1 MDFKDKE
8 YKEIS
13 PTAIVTSYPRTF
25 TDIPYEKEIYKWLEN
40 HCKESTTLYKNLAPE
55 LEARYKQIN
64 KLLDESQIKQVIEIA
79 AGYSSRGLIYSQKGY
94 NYIEMD
100 LEGVSKNKKDLLNA
114 IKSDIPS
121 NLKIVTGNALKK
133 DDFNKCKQYLNE
145 NEPVAIINEG
155 LLRYLTFEEKR
166 IVAKNIFEILSKY
179 GGIWITSDVTPK
191 KFIASQ
197 NEALKG
203 FNNNVTTIT
212 SRNNLDNRFED
223 IDHVKEFFGEIGFE
237 VTEVHK
243 FNEVK
248 SELYSINEL
257 NIIDEKIEQTLED
270 AINVV
275 MKIKNNK

>member
-8 YKEIS
+8 YEEIS

-114 IKSDIPS
+114 IKSDIPY
-121 NLKIVTGNALKK
+121 NLKIVTGNALRK

-257 NIIDEKIEQTLED
+257 NIIDEKIEQT
-270 AINVV
+270 
-275 MKIKNNK
+275 

>member
-8 YKEIS
+8 YEEIS
-13 PTAIVTSYPRTF
+13 PTAIVTSYPRTY
-25 TDIPYEKEIYKWLEN
+25 TDIPYEKEIYNWLEK
-40 HCKESTTLYKNLAPE
+40 HCKKSTTLYKNLAPE

-100 LEGVSKNKKDLLNA
+100 LEGVSNNKKNLLNE
-114 IKSDIPS
+114 IKTNIPS

-133 DDFNKCKQYLNE
+133 DDFNKCTEYLKE

-155 LLRYLTFEEKR
+155 LLRYLTFEEKK
-166 IVAKNIFEILSKY
+166 IVAENIYEILSKY
-179 GGIWITSDVTPK
+179 VGIWITSDVTPK
-191 KFIASQ
+191 KFIVSQ
-197 NEALKG
+197 NRALKG

-223 IDHVKEFFGEIGFE
+223 IEHIKEFFGEIGFE
-237 VTEVHK
+237 VAEIHK
-243 FNEVK
+243 FSEVK
-248 SELYSINEL
+248 NELYSINEL

-275 MKIKNNK
+275 MKVKIKK

>member
-8 YKEIS
+8 YEEIS

-25 TDIPYEKEIYKWLEN
+25 TDIPYEKEIYNWLEN

-64 KLLDESQIKQVIEIA
+64 KLLDKSGIKQVIEIA

-100 LEGVSKNKKDLLNA
+100 LEGVSKNKKDLLNT
-114 IKSDIPS
+114 INSNIPT
-121 NLKIVTGNALKK
+121 NLKIVTGNALSK
-133 DDFNKCKQYLNE
+133 DDFNKCKEYLNK

-166 IVAKNIFEILSKY
+166 IVAENIYEILSKY

-191 KFIASQ
+191 KFIVSQ
-197 NEALKG
+197 NRALKG

-223 IDHVKEFFGEIGFE
+223 IEHVKEFFREIGFE
-237 VTEVHK
+237 VAEVHK

-248 SELYSINEL
+248 NELYSINEL

-275 MKIKNNK
+275 MKVKIKK

>member
-1 MDFKDKE
+1 MATYYALK
-8 YKEIS
+8 
-13 PTAIVTSYPRTF
+13 
-25 TDIPYEKEIYKWLEN
+25 
-40 HCKESTTLYKNLAPE
+40 
-55 LEARYKQIN
+55 
-64 KLLDESQIKQVIEIA
+64 
-79 AGYSSRGLIYSQKGY
+79 LIYLFRTNNKD
-94 NYIEMD
+94 ED
-100 LEGVSKNKKDLLNA
+100 LIIKK
-114 IKSDIPS
+114 
-121 NLKIVTGNALKK
+121 ALTYLYHKALRK
-133 DDFNKCKQYLNE
+133 DDFNKCKEYLNE

-166 IVAKNIFEILSKY
+166 IVAENIYEILSRY

-191 KFIASQ
+191 KFIVSQ

-223 IDHVKEFFGEIGFE
+223 IEHVKEFFGEIGFE
-237 VTEVHK
+237 VAEVHK

-248 SELYSINEL
+248 NELYSINKL
-257 NIIDEKIEQTLED
+257 NIIDEKINQTLED

>member
-8 YKEIS
+8 YEEIS

-25 TDIPYEKEIYKWLEN
+25 TDIPYEKEIYNWLEN

-64 KLLDESQIKQVIEIA
+64 KLLDESGIKQVIEIA

-100 LEGVSKNKKDLLNA
+100 LEGVSKNKKDLLNT
-114 IKSDIPS
+114 INSNIPS
-121 NLKIVTGNALKK
+121 NLKIVTGNALSK
-133 DDFNKCKQYLNE
+133 DDFNKCKEYLKE

-155 LLRYLTFEEKR
+155 LLRYLTFEEKK
-166 IVAKNIFEILSKY
+166 IVAENIYEILSKY

-191 KFIASQ
+191 KFIVSQ
-197 NEALKG
+197 NRALKG

-223 IDHVKEFFGEIGFE
+223 IEHVKEFFGEIGFE
-237 VTEVHK
+237 VAEVHK

-248 SELYSINEL
+248 NELYSINEL

-275 MKIKNNK
+275 MKVKIKK

>member
-8 YKEIS
+8 YEEIS

-25 TDIPYEKEIYKWLEN
+25 TDIPYEKEIYNWLEN

-64 KLLDESQIKQVIEIA
+64 KLLDKSGIKQVIEIA

-100 LEGVSKNKKDLLNA
+100 LEGVSKNKKDLLNT
-114 IKSDIPS
+114 INSNIPT
-121 NLKIVTGNALKK
+121 NLKIVTGNALSK
-133 DDFNKCKQYLNE
+133 DDFNKCKEYLNK

-166 IVAKNIFEILSKY
+166 IVAENIYEILSKY

-191 KFIASQ
+191 KFIVSQ
-197 NEALKG
+197 NRALKG

-223 IDHVKEFFGEIGFE
+223 IEHIKEFFGEIGFE
-237 VTEVHK
+237 VAEVHK

-248 SELYSINEL
+248 NELYSINKL
-257 NIIDEKIEQTLED
+257 NIIDEKINQTLED

-275 MKIKNNK
+275 MKIKDNK

>member
-8 YKEIS
+8 YEEIS

-25 TDIPYEKEIYKWLEN
+25 TDIPYEKEIYNWLEN

-64 KLLDESQIKQVIEIA
+64 KLLDKSGIKQVIEIA

-100 LEGVSKNKKDLLNA
+100 LEGVSKNKKDLLNT
-114 IKSDIPS
+114 INSNIPT
-121 NLKIVTGNALKK
+121 NLKIVTGNALSK
-133 DDFNKCKQYLNE
+133 DDFNKCKEYLNK

-166 IVAKNIFEILSKY
+166 IVAENIYEILSKY

-191 KFIASQ
+191 KFIVSQ
-197 NEALKG
+197 NRALKG

-223 IDHVKEFFGEIGFE
+223 IEHVKEFFGEIGFE
-237 VTEVHK
+237 VAEVHK

-248 SELYSINEL
+248 NESYSINEL

-275 MKIKNNK
+275 MKVKIKK